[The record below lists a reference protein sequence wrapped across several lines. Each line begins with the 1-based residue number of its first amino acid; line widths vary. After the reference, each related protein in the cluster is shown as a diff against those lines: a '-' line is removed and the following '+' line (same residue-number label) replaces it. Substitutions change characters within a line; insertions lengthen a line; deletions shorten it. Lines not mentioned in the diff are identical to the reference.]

1 MHTVVDVSEPVK
13 PGLLV
18 CFRIKDV
25 DNLIPVAYEQLP
37 DIYFYCGRLD
47 HLYQDCSTYEL
58 ARAE

>member
-47 HLYQDCSTYEL
+47 HLY
-58 ARAE
+58 